1 VCRKP
6 VDKFGNLFTLKHILC
21 PQYYWQ
27 KLPPITS
34 WLRLGDLSGRPR
46 LKAESKMPTDL
57 GHEKVSTGALEPRDG
72 RSVHSA
78 LAGGPGL
85 GKESASTVW
94 NWWKRVWSL
103 PAQHGRFMGWPATVF
118 IVTQLLAGI
127 PLLPYALLNWHTEN
141 SLRFA
146 TFLAVALGASVFKVR
161 LPGIQA
167 TMSANFLFIL
177 VGILDLSYPETLLMG
192 CLGGLVQSLWQ
203 AKPRPRLI
211 QLLFNFANLG
221 MSITLAN
228 LVFHSHFAY
237 KIGVRWPLL
246 LAAASTTYFAMNT
259 MSVSG
264 IIAMTERRNPILV
277 WKECYLWSFPYYL
290 LGALIAGGVSIIN
303 RSFGWQVAILVL
315 PVVYWIYRSYR
326 TYLDRLEAEKKHT
339 EAIAD
344 LHLRTIEALSLAIEA
359 KDHNTHDH
367 LRRVQTYAMQIGKD
381 LKVTESELNAIRAA
395 AMLHDIGKLAVP
407 EQILSKP
414 GRLTPEEFEKLKIH
428 PIVGA
433 EILDRVQ
440 FPYPVV
446 PIVRSHHEKWN
457 GTGYPDGL
465 TGEAIPI
472 GARILS
478 AVDCFDALTSER
490 PYRRAV
496 SADEAMALLR
506 TERGRSY
513 DPRVVDCIALRY
525 KELEEVVSRSTREG
539 SPFELLSKVDR
550 SVAPSAGFAEM
561 PDEAEVRAASFLVSI
576 VSARQEAQLLFE
588 LAQTLG
594 NSLSLRETLSVV
606 AVRLKQM
613 IPYDAIVFYIYE
625 DGKLM
630 PRYVHGVDYD
640 LFTAIEM
647 PLGQGV
653 SGWVAQ
659 TEKPI
664 INGDPAAE
672 TKYLGDRA
680 RVSVLQSVLSVPL
693 RGRDGA
699 AGALSLYLRAKHGFT
714 KDHLRLLLAAS
725 SKLGLSVE
733 NALQFEKAQDTASTD
748 FLTELPNARW
758 ICVHLEQEIA
768 RSRRSGAPLAVLL
781 SDLNGFKSVNDT
793 FGHLVG
799 NKLLQQISKN
809 LKNACREYDQV
820 GRLGGDEF
828 VFVLPE
834 LTKEGA
840 EELRPRLELAVEEA
854 GQSICGAKVVTAS
867 IGCAFYPKDGST
879 AEELLSEA
887 DRRMYEAKE
896 TYYKL
901 RREAPRLRVG

>member
-1 VCRKP
+1 MARA
-6 VDKFGNLFTLKHILC
+6 F
-21 PQYYWQ
+21 
-27 KLPPITS
+27 
-34 WLRLGDLSGRPR
+34 
-46 LKAESKMPTDL
+46 
-57 GHEKVSTGALEPRDG
+57 GHEKVSTGVPEPRVGASVDSPRLSH
-72 RSVHSA
+72 RSFGEEA
-78 LAGGPGL
+78 ARNI
-85 GKESASTVW
+85 W
-94 NWWKRVWSL
+94 NWWKGFWSS
-103 PAQHGRFMGWPATVF
+103 PGQHGRFMGWPATVF
-118 IVTQLLAGI
+118 IVTQVLAGI
-127 PLLPYALLNWHTEN
+127 PLLPYALLHWHTEN
-141 SLRFA
+141 SVKFA
-146 TFLAVALGASVFKVR
+146 SFLAVALGASVFKVR

-211 QLLFNFANLG
+211 QLLFNFANLAI
-221 MSITLAN
+221 SISLAN

-237 KIGVRWPLL
+237 NVGLRWPLL

-264 IIAMTERRNPILV
+264 IIAMTERRNPVLV

-290 LGALIAGGVSIIN
+290 LGAVIAGGVSIIN
-303 RSFGWQVAILVL
+303 RSLGWQVAILVL

-381 LKVTESELNAIRAA
+381 LHVTESELNAIRAA

-407 EQILSKP
+407 EYILSKP

-433 EILDRVQ
+433 QILDRVQ

-496 SADEAMALLR
+496 SADEAMSLLR
-506 TERGRSY
+506 EESGRSY
-513 DPRVVDCIALRY
+513 DPRVVDCIGLRY
-525 KELEEVVSRSTREG
+525 KELEEVVSRATREG
-539 SPFELLSKVDR
+539 SPLEVLSKVDR
-550 SVAPSAGFAEM
+550 PVAPSAGFAEM
-561 PDEAEVRAASFLVSI
+561 PNEAEVRAASFLASI

-606 AVRLKQM
+606 AVRLKEM
-613 IPYDAIVFYIYE
+613 IPYDSIVFYIYE
-625 DGKLM
+625 GGKLI

-640 LFTAIEM
+640 LFTSIEI
-647 PLGQGV
+647 PLGEGV

-672 TKYLGDRA
+672 TKYLGERP
-680 RVSVLQSVLSVPL
+680 RIPVLQSVLSVPL

-699 AGALSLYLRAKHGFT
+699 AGVLSVYLRAKQGFT

-733 NALQFEKAQDTASTD
+733 NALQYERAQDTASTD
-748 FLTELPNARW
+748 FLTGLPNARS
-758 ICVHLEQEIA
+758 ICVHLEKEIA
-768 RSRRSGAPLAVLL
+768 RARRGGNAMAVLL
-781 SDLNGFKSVNDT
+781 CDLNGFKSVNDSY
-793 FGHLVG
+793 GHLVG
-799 NKLLQQISKN
+799 NKLLQEIAKN

-828 VFVLPE
+828 VFVLAE
-834 LTKEGA
+834 LPTDCLL
-840 EELRPRLELAVEEA
+840 EELKPRLELAVEDA
-854 GQSICGAKVVTAS
+854 GRAVCGEKVVTAS
-867 IGCAFYPKDGST
+867 IGCALYPKDGST

-887 DRRMYEAKE
+887 DHRMYETKE
-896 TYYKL
+896 TFYKQ
-901 RREAPRLRVG
+901 RRDLSRLQVG